1 MNEEREGK
9 KERKGGRKEIKG
21 MDGEWKDGRHEG
33 RTGWDLSKMTNWSI
47 ESLFSAGSKPTEIR
61 IDEAMTN

>member
-21 MDGEWKDGRHEG
+21 MDGEWKDERHEG
-33 RTGWDLSKMTNWSI
+33 RTGWDLSKMTN
-47 ESLFSAGSKPTEIR
+47 
-61 IDEAMTN
+61 